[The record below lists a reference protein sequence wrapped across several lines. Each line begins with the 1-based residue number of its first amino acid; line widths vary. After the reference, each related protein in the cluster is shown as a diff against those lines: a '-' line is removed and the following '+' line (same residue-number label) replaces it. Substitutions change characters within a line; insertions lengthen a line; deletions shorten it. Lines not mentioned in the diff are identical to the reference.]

1 MSIQQNFFLSGLMYL
16 MSAALPIRGIL
27 PPPSRESTAA
37 VCSPQGSRE
46 ALEATLE
53 LLPGTY
59 TLTVVRTAGP
69 RRRDT
74 VVARLEL
81 WRPPN
86 SKTNPRWQPLQGV
99 TELQPARI
107 GATTDGDPQSRDPAH
122 PGVSVTRSLA
132 GSDGKYINII
142 HLIVG
147 SVATGRGSLAMD
159 SLPPMLRVLQ
169 TDSAAFYGSWM
180 GSIGGIE
187 SSGHFCALRVRG
199 I

>member
-1 MSIQQNFFLSGLMYL
+1 MKMLYLTEEDVRRYLPMGDCIELMQTVFQRL
-16 MSAALPIRGIL
+16 ATG
-27 PPPSRESTAA
+27 
-37 VCSPQGSRE
+37 E
-46 ALEATLE
+46 ALNH
-53 LLPGTY
+53 
-59 TLTVVRTAGP
+59 P
-69 RRRDT
+69 RRRLILPT
-74 VVARLEL
+74 
-81 WRPPN
+81 
-86 SKTNPRWQPLQGV
+86 
-99 TELQPARI
+99 
-107 GATTDGDPQSRDPAH
+107 H
-122 PGVSVTRSLA
+122 SVLHYMA